1 MSGALA
7 LAAVTAVLKDLLN
20 NGAIANDLASVAGNP
35 VRVTSRPPDQL
46 KTGAAEE
53 TGLNLFLYHTT
64 HDTALRN
71 QALPAIDPR
80 GERVANPPLGLHLH
94 YLLTAYGTDEYQAEI
109 LMGYAM
115 QLLHD
120 TPVLTRK
127 AIRDSLSAIP
137 SLQVSGSILPVAF
150 QSLAASDLA
159 DQLEPV
165 KITPDP
171 LSVEDLS
178 KLWSAFQA
186 NHFRLTAGYM
196 ASVVVLQSRKSTRAS
211 LPVMASHLRVLP
223 LQRPRIDEV
232 VSAAAPPAD
241 PRITRTST
249 IVINGSGLKGDITR
263 VQIGEATVTVA
274 DPGDARIAIDLGTV
288 ADLRAGVKGAQVVH
302 QLLLGEPPPGVPHR
316 GVESNVVPFVLHPT
330 IAVPATHPLA
340 GGALA
345 VTFTPPV
352 GKAQRVTLYLYER
365 AAPDTRPARAYSFA
379 APRENGIT
387 GADTSTTSIAFAVSG
402 VAAGTYLAYASVD
415 GAESPLTQAGGQF
428 DAPKVVVTP

>member
-20 NGAIANDLASVAGNP
+20 NGAIANDLASLAGNP
-35 VRVTSRPPDQL
+35 VKVTSRPPDQL
-46 KTGAAEE
+46 KTGTAEE

-64 HDTALRN
+64 HNTTLRN

-159 DQLEPV
+159 DQIEPV

-211 LPVMASHLRVLP
+211 LPVIASHLRVMP
-223 LQRPRIDEV
+223 LQRPHITEV
-232 VSAAAPPAD
+232 VSAAPPPAD
-241 PRITRTST
+241 PRITGTST
-249 IVINGSGLKGDITR
+249 IVVNGTGLRGDITR
-263 VQIGEATVTVA
+263 VQLGDATVTIA
-274 DPGDARIAIDLGTV
+274 APTDTRIVIDLTTV
-288 ADLRAGVKGAQVVH
+288 ADLRAGVKGTQVVH

-330 IAVPATHPLA
+330 VTVPATHPVA
-340 GGALA
+340 GGPLT
-345 VTFTPPV
+345 VTFAPPV
-352 GKAQRVTLYLYER
+352 GKTQRVTLYLYEHS
-365 AAPDTRPARAYSFA
+365 APDTRAARAYSFP

-387 GADTSTTSIAFAVSG
+387 GAATATASIAFAVAG

-415 GAESPLTQAGGQF
+415 GAESPLTQVNGQF
-428 DAPKVVVTP
+428 DSPRVVVTP